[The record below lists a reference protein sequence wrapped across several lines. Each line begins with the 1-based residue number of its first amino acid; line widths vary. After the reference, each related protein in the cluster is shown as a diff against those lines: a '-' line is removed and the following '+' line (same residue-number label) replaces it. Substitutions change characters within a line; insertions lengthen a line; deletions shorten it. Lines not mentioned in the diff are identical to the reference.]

1 MKPHAFKLTER
12 DCDLLVDLYKH
23 RYLSISQIMRLY
35 FPSLQTAYRRMRA
48 LKAQGLVSS
57 FTVGNI
63 DEAIFMVASKGL
75 NVVASTLGVER
86 DDLKWNEA
94 PSKPKDYYFMRHF
107 LQINNFRMA
116 LRAACRRN
124 DIKLLG
130 FIPDYY
136 GERNETGNVQKYIK
150 DVVLDMP
157 TSKEPVSHA
166 PDGVFA
172 LENKGKAALMFLEMD
187 RGTEVISDPTVGV
200 LKALRF
206 YTAYLLDGK
215 YQRFAKDF
223 GVESFKGFRVLMVTT
238 TDERILKIR
247 SACDSLNVPDKA
259 KQFLWLAAAEN
270 LSSRTLFTKV
280 WRSADSRDNALYG
293 VL

>member
-1 MKPHAFKLTER
+1 MKQQAFKLTER

-63 DEAIFMVASKGL
+63 DESIFMVASKGL

-107 LQINNFRMA
+107 LQINNFRIA
-116 LRAACRRN
+116 LRAACRKN

-206 YTAYLLDGK
+206 YSAYLLDGK

-223 GVESFKGFRVLMVTT
+223 GLESFKGFRVLMVTT
-238 TDERILKIR
+238 TDERIQKIR